1 MNEAFKVSCLQP
13 SSPPVLKLMSA
24 TVPSLQKGKVLI
36 RVSASSVN
44 PIDVKRA
51 AGYGARLLGLKGAG
65 RFPLVLGN
73 DFTGAVEAVGEGVE
87 GWRVGDR
94 VLGLLATGSGDG
106 AHRSHLLADPS
117 LLIQATARMTEPE
130 QAVLPYSFTT
140 VWHAIAS
147 AGLAAGNARGSRVL
161 VHGASGGLGTL
172 ALQILS
178 HWGANITAIC
188 GPTGVDQCRVSGAT
202 EVFDYKR
209 LDLGTLS
216 ANFDA
221 VLNFASWQDE
231 SELLARLR
239 HGALG
244 YATTVHPL
252 LSNIDRLGFMR
263 GGLRCWAEFR
273 SGQRQARARRAR
285 YGWTMFKPSPSAMIA
300 MAELI
305 EKGIVRLPLEI
316 VPMAENASEAFNH
329 VLSRKAGRAAL
340 RFTKMD

>member
-1 MNEAFKVSCLQP
+1 MNEAFKVTCLQP
-13 SSPPVLKLMSA
+13 SSPPLMKLIPA
-24 TVPSLQKGKVLI
+24 TVPRLQAGRVLI
-36 RVSASSVN
+36 RVSVSSVN

-73 DFTGAVEAVGEGVE
+73 DFTGTVEAIGEGVQ

-94 VLGLLATGSGDG
+94 VLGLVATGGQDG

-117 LLIQATARMTEPE
+117 LLIKATTLMSEPE
-130 QAVLPYSFTT
+130 QAVIPYCFTT
-140 VWHAIAS
+140 AWQAIAS
-147 AGLAAGNARGSRVL
+147 VGLTAGNARGRRVL

-178 HWGANITAIC
+178 HWGANITAVC
-188 GPTGVDQCRVSGAT
+188 GPNGRDQCRASGAT
-202 EVFDYKR
+202 QVLDYKR
-209 LDLGTLS
+209 LDLGSLP
-216 ANFDA
+216 ADFDV
-221 VLNFASWQDE
+221 VLNLASFEDE
-231 SELLARLR
+231 SELLALLR

-273 SGQRQARARRAR
+273 SGQRQARAQDAR
-285 YGWTMFKPSPSAMIA
+285 YGWTVFKPSASAMIA

-305 EKGIVRLPLEI
+305 ETGIVRLPLAI
-316 VPMAENASEAFNH
+316 APMAEHASEAFNH
-329 VLSRKAGRAAL
+329 ILSRKAGRVAL
-340 RFTKMD
+340 RFSDRD